1 MLGRCIVLGMG
12 SRLRGYSLPAAPKRE
27 RSATAL
33 LGRRDPLC
41 SEGLEKGAFIG
52 FICVF
57 PIHLT
62 IS

>member
-1 MLGRCIVLGMG
+1 MLGMG

-27 RSATAL
+27 RSAMTL
-33 LGRRDPLC
+33 LGRRDPLY
-41 SEGLEKGAFIG
+41 SEGLEEGAFIG

-57 PIHLT
+57 PINLT